1 MSSLPMDSKHNLAQ
15 FVSAHAQ
22 SSIHCACGGMPHQQ
36 SQPPAQRAL
45 PRAYPLHKGRW
56 LQLSHKIVR
65 GGLPRHCDKIHSICT
80 LRSLDAGAAMGNG
93 ILWRIIRYLLQGIQ
107 EALSFTTL
115 MV

>member
-1 MSSLPMDSKHNLAQ
+1 MSSLPMDSEHHPAQ

-36 SQPPAQRAL
+36 RQPPAQRAL

-56 LQLSHKIVR
+56 LLLSHKIVR

-93 ILWRIIRYLLQGIQ
+93 ILWRIIRYLLQGI
-107 EALSFTTL
+107 
-115 MV
+115 